1 MTTQPRMSAP
11 IGRVRIR
18 SSEARKRRVSVAAGW
33 QPADPP
39 MEAEVTEA
47 DEESDEDGCPRFYP
61 FGLLATD
68 DSSD

>member
-1 MTTQPRMSAP
+1 
-11 IGRVRIR
+11 
-18 SSEARKRRVSVAAGW
+18 
-33 QPADPP
+33 